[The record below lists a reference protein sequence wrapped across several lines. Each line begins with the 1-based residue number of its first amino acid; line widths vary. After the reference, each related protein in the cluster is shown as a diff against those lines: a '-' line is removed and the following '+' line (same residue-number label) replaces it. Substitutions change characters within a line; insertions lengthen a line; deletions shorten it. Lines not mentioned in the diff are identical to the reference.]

1 MAEISSEQ
9 VKHVADLAR
18 LEVTDEEAEKL
29 SKDLSELMQQIDLLQ
44 KVDTENV
51 EPTINVASLNNVMRN
66 DEPKELVTQE
76 EVLKNAPDAKDG
88 FFRVPSI
95 LE

>member
-44 KVDTENV
+44 EVDTENV
-51 EPTINVASLNNVMRN
+51 EPTISVANLNNVMRN

>member
-44 KVDTENV
+44 EVDTENV

>member
-29 SKDLSELMQQIDLLQ
+29 SKDLSELMQQIYLLNE
-44 KVDTENV
+44 VDTENV